1 MVCLDWTSPR
11 PFNSVACPTSEHRS
25 PQGVSAFEIL
35 FEIPPVPRFRSSCYI
50 AAGSAGTSNRRR
62 WPAHARIQNKVNREK
77 LMGRLEGKSVIITG
91 AGSGIGRAAS
101 LLFTKEG
108 AKLIAVDRT
117 EGVKETVEQVR
128 KAGGTAEAVMADA
141 GSEKDVMA
149 FIDKAVSSYGRL
161 DAIWANAGISGGL
174 VPLAEQTVEHWQE
187 ILRINLIGPF
197 LAIKYAMP
205 HMIKQKYGSIVCT
218 ASVAGLKAG
227 ASGHPYA
234 ASKAGVISLV
244 QTTAYS
250 LSGTGVRINAVCPGL
265 IETGMTKPIF
275 DNAKERGTQ
284 DKIGQL
290 NPLKRPGQPHELA
303 AMGLFLASDDASYVN
318 GQAIPVD
325 GGLTASM
332 PYTGKPI

>member
-1 MVCLDWTSPR
+1 
-11 PFNSVACPTSEHRS
+11 
-25 PQGVSAFEIL
+25 
-35 FEIPPVPRFRSSCYI
+35 
-50 AAGSAGTSNRRR
+50 
-62 WPAHARIQNKVNREK
+62 
-77 LMGRLEGKSVIITG
+77 MGRLEGKSVIITG

-108 AKLIAVDRT
+108 AKLIAVDKT

-141 GSEKDVMA
+141 GSEKDVQD
-149 FIDKAVSSYGRL
+149 FIAKAIATYGKL

-174 VPLAEQTVEHWQE
+174 VPIPEQTVEHWQE
-187 ILRINLIGPF
+187 ILRVNLIGPF
-197 LAIKYAMP
+197 LAVKHVMP
-205 HMIKQKYGSIVCT
+205 HMIKQGHGAIVCT
-218 ASVAGLKAG
+218 ASVAGLKSG

-265 IETGMTKPIF
+265 IETGMTKPVF
-275 DNAKERGTQ
+275 DRAKERGTS

-290 NPLKRPGQPHELA
+290 NPMKRAGQPHELA
-303 AMGLFLASDDASYVN
+303 AMGLFLASDEASYVN
-318 GQAIPVD
+318 GQAFPVD

>member
-1 MVCLDWTSPR
+1 
-11 PFNSVACPTSEHRS
+11 
-25 PQGVSAFEIL
+25 
-35 FEIPPVPRFRSSCYI
+35 
-50 AAGSAGTSNRRR
+50 
-62 WPAHARIQNKVNREK
+62 
-77 LMGRLEGKSVIITG
+77 MGRLEGKSVIITG

-117 EGVKETVEQVR
+117 EGVTDTVAQIR
-128 KAGGTAEAVMADA
+128 KAGGTAEAVQADA
-141 GSEKDVMA
+141 GSEKDVIA
-149 FIDKAVSSYGRL
+149 FIDKALKSYGKL

-197 LAIKYAMP
+197 LAIKHSIP
-205 HMIKQKYGSIVCT
+205 HMTRQGFGSIVCT

-265 IETGMTKPIF
+265 IETGMTKPVF
-275 DNAKERGTQ
+275 DRAKERGT
-284 DKIGQL
+284 DHKIGQL
-290 NPLKRPGQPHELA
+290 NPLKRAGQPHELA
-303 AMGLFLASDDASYVN
+303 AMGLFLASDEASYVN

-332 PYTGKPI
+332 PYAGKPI

>member
-1 MVCLDWTSPR
+1 VSQDTL
-11 PFNSVACPTSEHRS
+11 PF
-25 PQGVSAFEIL
+25 QIL
-35 FEIPPVPRFRSSCYI
+35 FEIPSRGKRR
-50 AAGSAGTSNRRR
+50 AA
-62 WPAHARIQNKVNREK
+62 HQREK
-77 LMGRLEGKSVIITG
+77 RMGRLQGKSVIITG
-91 AGSGIGRAAS
+91 AGSGIGRAAA

-108 AKLIAVDRT
+108 ARLIAVDRT
-117 EGVKETVEQVR
+117 EAVKETVEEVK
-128 KAGGTAEAVMADA
+128 KAGGIAEAMVADV
-141 GSEKDVMA
+141 GSEKDVVA
-149 FIDKAVSSYGRL
+149 VIDKAVKTHGRL
-161 DAIWANAGISGGL
+161 DVIWANAGVSGGL

-187 ILRINLIGPF
+187 ILRVNLIGPF
-197 LAIKYAMP
+197 LAVKHAMP
-205 HMIKQKYGSIVCT
+205 HMVKQQSGAIVLT

-250 LSGTGVRINAVCPGL
+250 LTGTGVRINAVCPGL

-275 DNAKERGTQ
+275 DRAKERGTQ

-303 AMGLFLASDDASYVN
+303 AMGLFLASDEASYVN
-318 GQAIPVD
+318 GQAFPVD

-332 PYTGKPI
+332 PYTGKPV

>member
-1 MVCLDWTSPR
+1 
-11 PFNSVACPTSEHRS
+11 
-25 PQGVSAFEIL
+25 L
-35 FEIPPVPRFRSSCYI
+35 FEIPLGGKR
-50 AAGSAGTSNRRR
+50 AAPLKTA
-62 WPAHARIQNKVNREK
+62 REK

-101 LLFTKEG
+101 LLFSKEG

-117 EGVKETVEQVR
+117 EAVKDTVEQVK
-128 KAGGTAEAVMADA
+128 KAGGIAEAVMADA
-141 GSEKDVMA
+141 GSEQDVKA
-149 FIDKAVSSYGRL
+149 FIDLAVSKYGKL

-174 VPLAEQTVEHWQE
+174 IPIAEQTVEHWQE

-197 LAIKYAMP
+197 LAIKYSMP
-205 HMIKQKYGSIVCT
+205 HMIAQGHGAIVCT
-218 ASVAGLKAG
+218 ASVAGLKSG

-234 ASKAGVISLV
+234 SSKAGVISLV

-265 IETGMTKPIF
+265 IETGMTKPVF
-275 DNAKERGTQ
+275 DRAKQRGTA

-290 NPLKRPGQPHELA
+290 NPLKRAGQPHELA
-303 AMGLFLASDDASYVN
+303 AMGLFLVSDEASYVN

-332 PYTGKPI
+332 PYAGKPI